1 MSACTMLM
9 AGGAGLALILVW
21 IGRTRSRCLAGDDG
35 LAGDPAL
42 TRRLIG
48 ILGVGC
54 LGFIIAGGGAWL
66 IQTNVC
72 AIPSQS
78 SPGPARMV
86 PEAGFTLAAG
96 ILLTLLLVSHLLAT
110 TEHHRLLEA
119 EVARRTDALRDSE
132 ARYRAIVETQ
142 TELVC
147 RYRPEDGTLTF
158 VNDAYCRYFG
168 RSRASLVGT
177 CLLDL
182 IPAPSRPRVRAI
194 MDQMMAAP
202 GRNTSDHEVLARD
215 GEIRRQEW
223 VDTPVFDD
231 LGRLYEV
238 QGVGRDITDQKRL
251 ETELRLFKAIVE
263 TSNEAIA
270 VSDPD
275 GALIYINPAHE
286 RLFGHPF
293 DEAVGLNY
301 RYYYPPESVEILDAK
316 VAPALA
322 DGGTWEGVLDAFHA
336 DGRRFPLWERA
347 DVLLDEDGGLQ
358 YVFGLMHDVS
368 RDQAM
373 RQALVESRERLDLAL
388 TGADLGTWDWDVP
401 TGEVFFDERLA
412 RMLGYSPKMVEPHI
426 RFWEGLIHPDDRESV
441 MAVLNAHLAGET
453 GRYESE
459 HRLHHRAGHWIWVLD
474 RGRVMARDPDGHPL
488 RACGTHLDITLA
500 KRMEAALMESEARY
514 RSFVE
519 NFPGIAFQGHID
531 YRPIF
536 LHGAVEAITGY
547 AESDFA
553 NGGLRWDELVFPDD
567 RDLLARTSAEVLGTP
582 GRSLERE
589 YRLIRRD
596 QAVRWV
602 RETIQ
607 NVCNDKGQPRF
618 VQGVI
623 YDVTDQKRAE
633 IERRDLERQAARIR
647 RMQSLNTMA
656 GAVAHHFNNLLAVVI
671 GDLEMAEIDIP
682 ESAPVREHLD
692 RARTAAQRAAEIS
705 RLMLTYVGQSAERPQ
720 WISPTTALA
729 DLIRDVRATV
739 LGGVTLS
746 IDIPDALPAIQ
757 VAPQSLHQ
765 AILSLITN
773 AVEAMDDDGGEVR
786 FSAAVRPCGE
796 VIEAADF
803 VAESPPGGD
812 CLWLTVSDTGRGMD
826 PETMLRLFDPFFTT
840 KFTGRGLGMATV
852 LGIVRCHGGTVAV
865 SSTLGRG
872 TAISVL
878 LPFTSGDS

>member
-9 AGGAGLALILVW
+9 AEGAGLVLILVW
-21 IGRTRSRCLAGDDG
+21 IGRTRSRCLAKDDG
-35 LAGDPAL
+35 AAGDPAL
-42 TRRLIG
+42 TRRLIA

-54 LGFIIAGGGAWL
+54 LGLVIAGVGAWL
-66 IQTNVC
+66 IQTHIRVG
-72 AIPSQS
+72 APQPSPES
-78 SPGPARMV
+78 VRMV
-86 PEAGFTLAAG
+86 PEAGLTLAAG

-119 EVARRTDALRDSE
+119 EVARRTEALRESE

-158 VNDAYCRYFG
+158 VNDAYRRFFS
-168 RSRASLVGT
+168 RSRASLIGT

-182 IPAPSRPRVRAI
+182 IPASSRPRVRAI
-194 MDQMMAAP
+194 IDRMMAAP
-202 GRNTSDHEVLARD
+202 GRLTSDHEVLARD
-215 GEIRRQEW
+215 GEVRRQQW

-275 GALIYINPAHE
+275 GALVYINPAHE

-301 RYYYPPESVEILDAK
+301 RDYYPPESIETLDAA

-322 DGGTWEGVLDAFHA
+322 ARGTWEGVLDAFHA

-347 DVLLDEDGGLQ
+347 DILMDDHGRVQ
-358 YVFGLMHDVS
+358 YSFWLMHDVS

-373 RQALVESRERLDLAL
+373 QQALHESRERLDLAL
-388 TGADLGTWDWDVP
+388 AGADLGTWDWDIP
-401 TGEVFFDERLA
+401 TGEVFFDERLVA
-412 RMLGYSPKMVEPHI
+412 MLGYTPDMVEPNV

-459 HRLHHRAGHWIWVLD
+459 HRLRHRAGHWIWVLD
-474 RGRVMARDPDGHPL
+474 RGRVMARDPDGKPL

-500 KRMEAALMESEARY
+500 KQMEAALMESEARY

-519 NFPGIAFQGHID
+519 NFPGIAFQGHSD

-536 LHGAVEAITGY
+536 MHGAVETITGY
-547 AESDFA
+547 AESDFGD
-553 NGGLRWDELVFPDD
+553 GGLRWDELVFPDD
-567 RDLLARTSAEVLGTP
+567 RDILARTSAEVLGTP

-589 YRLIRRD
+589 YRLVRRD
-596 QAVRWV
+596 QTIRWV

-607 NVCNDKGQPRF
+607 NVCNDEGQPCF

-633 IERRDLERQAARIR
+633 VERRDLERQAARVR

-656 GAVAHHFNNLLAVVI
+656 GAVAHHFNNLLAVVL
-671 GDLEMAEIDIP
+671 GDLEMAELDLP
-682 ESAPVREHLD
+682 ESASVREHID
-692 RARTAAQRAAEIS
+692 RARTAAQRATEIS
-705 RLMLTYVGQSAERPQ
+705 RLMLTYVGQSGERPQ

-729 DLIRDVRATV
+729 DFIMDVRATV
-739 LGGVTLS
+739 PAGVTLS
-746 IDIPDALPAIQ
+746 VDIPDALPAIQ

-786 FSAAVRPCGE
+786 FSATVRPCKE
-796 VIEAADF
+796 VVEAADF
-803 VAESPPGGD
+803 VAEPPPGGD

-840 KFTGRGLGMATV
+840 KFIGRGLGMATV

-865 SSTLGRG
+865 TSTPGRG
-872 TAISVL
+872 TAVSVL
-878 LPFTSGDS
+878 LPFASGDS